1 MQNFKTTQD
10 IVDHIIFKS
19 FIKMSAPIMY
29 RKILKVVSRNSPIF
43 SASISNK
50 SLIGTHCVLY
60 LNALT

>member
-43 SASISNK
+43 SASIFKQKFDWN
-50 SLIGTHCVLY
+50 SLCFIS
-60 LNALT
+60 